1 MSEITNSEVSVN
13 EEGAPVFKLQPVTE
27 STKQSQLDR
36 TATEDQVLLIKQ
48 ELDKEIEGLE
58 KHQFLIR
65 MDDAAV
71 ENLLDFLRTKIKWKF
86 KNSYGVVQCYDTV
99 IKAQKE
105 SKKFKTDGIYLDNVV
120 VQAIAYFLSLHE
132 DVGLDY
138 AKTFISII
146 DPLFET
152 IEEATKWRKRIEL
165 LEKKYIIYSNS
176 FEEQIPIEESN
187 LEFFKN
193 QDQENQE
200 NNN

>member
-1 MSEITNSEVSVN
+1 MSGITDSEVGLN
-13 EEGAPVFKLQPVTE
+13 ADGAPVFKLQPVAE
-27 STKQSQLDR
+27 STKQSEFER

-58 KHQFLIR
+58 KHKFLIR

-71 ENLLDFLRTKIKWKF
+71 NSLLDFLLTKIKWKF
-86 KNSYGVVQCYDTV
+86 KNAYGVVQCYDTV
-99 IKAQKE
+99 VKAQAE
-105 SKKFKTDGIYLDNVV
+105 SKKLKTNGIYLDNVV

-132 DVGLDY
+132 DVGLEY

-165 LEKKYIIYSNS
+165 L
-176 FEEQIPIEESN
+176 
-187 LEFFKN
+187 
-193 QDQENQE
+193 
-200 NNN
+200 

>member
-1 MSEITNSEVSVN
+1 MSQVTEQEASLN
-13 EEGAPVFKLQPVTE
+13 EEGAPVFKLQPVAE
-27 STKQSQLDR
+27 STKKSELER

-58 KHQFLIR
+58 KHLFLIR
-65 MDDAAV
+65 MDDNAV
-71 ENLLDFLRTKIKWKF
+71 NNLLDFMKNKIKWKF
-86 KNSYGVVQCYDTV
+86 KNAYGVVQCYDTV
-99 IKAQKE
+99 VKAQAE
-105 SKKFKTDGIYLDNVV
+105 SKKLKTNGIYLDNVV

-165 LEKKYIIYSNS
+165 LEKKYIIYNDS
-176 FEEQIPIEESN
+176 FEQQIPIEDAN
-187 LEFFKN
+187 LEYFKN
-193 QDQENQE
+193 EEQE
-200 NNN
+200 NNK

>member
-1 MSEITNSEVSVN
+1 MSQVIEQETSLN
-13 EEGAPVFKLQPVTE
+13 EEGAPVFKLQPVAE
-27 STKQSQLDR
+27 STKKSELER

-58 KHQFLIR
+58 KHLFLIR
-65 MDDAAV
+65 MDDNAV
-71 ENLLDFLRTKIKWKF
+71 NNLLDFMKNKIKWKF
-86 KNSYGVVQCYDTV
+86 KNAYGVVQCYDTV
-99 IKAQKE
+99 VKAQAE
-105 SKKFKTDGIYLDNVV
+105 SKKLKTNGIYLDNVV

-165 LEKKYIIYSNS
+165 LEKKYIIYNDS
-176 FEEQIPIEESN
+176 FEQQIPIEDAN
-187 LEFFKN
+187 LEYFKN
-193 QDQENQE
+193 EEQE
-200 NNN
+200 NNK

>member
-1 MSEITNSEVSVN
+1 MSQVTEQEASLN
-13 EEGAPVFKLQPVTE
+13 EEGAPVFKLQPVAE
-27 STKQSQLDR
+27 STKKSELER

-58 KHQFLIR
+58 KHLFLIR
-65 MDDAAV
+65 MDDNAV
-71 ENLLDFLRTKIKWKF
+71 NNLLDFMKNKIKWKF
-86 KNSYGVVQCYDTV
+86 KNAYGVVQCYDTV
-99 IKAQKE
+99 IKAQAE
-105 SKKFKTDGIYLDNVV
+105 SKKLKTNGIYLDNVV

-165 LEKKYIIYSNS
+165 LEKKYIIYNDS
-176 FEEQIPIEESN
+176 FEQQIPIEDAN
-187 LEFFKN
+187 LEYFKN
-193 QDQENQE
+193 EEQE
-200 NNN
+200 NNK